1 LLEQFSVPHIVGGI
15 DGAATRAAAA
25 LFARLG
31 PTVSVSSPEV
41 AEAAKLFANV
51 QRDVTFALANELALA
66 AGELA
71 LDFGEIVAAA
81 GEGYARFAL
90 ARPGPVGGPCLSK
103 DGALLAHSLP
113 DGRFGLARAARA
125 LNESLLD
132 HVAQAVARHVSAL
145 PRPVVAVLGLAFK
158 GDPPSADR
166 RGSFGAALVARLRA
180 DLAHATLRLGEPTSD
195 DPAERDLDRAI
206 AGADA
211 VVVANDHPLIK
222 ALDPPTLARSLR
234 GGALIYDACCALV
247 PVAQALPNAVML
259 RRIGGGGYAPAAI
272 ASKRAR

>member
-1 LLEQFSVPHIVGGI
+1 MPHIVGGI

-31 PTVSVSSPEV
+31 ATVAVSSPEA

-66 AGELA
+66 SEALA
-71 LDFGEIVAAA
+71 LDFGEIVAASRQ
-81 GEGYARFAL
+81 GYARFAL

-103 DGALLAHSLP
+103 DGALLAHSP
-113 DGRFGLARAARA
+113 RGSFGLARAARA
-125 LNESLLD
+125 VNESLLD
-132 HVAQAVARHVSAL
+132 HVMQAVARHVGA
-145 PRPVVAVLGLAFK
+145 RAHPVVAVLGLAFK

-166 RGSFGAALVARLRA
+166 RGSFGVALAARLRA

-195 DPAERDLDRAI
+195 DPAERDLDRAV

-211 VVVANDHPLIK
+211 VVIANDHPLIR
-222 ALDPPTLARSLR
+222 ALDPPTLARRLR
-234 GGALIYDACCALV
+234 EGALIYDACCALA
-247 PVAQALPNAVML
+247 PAALALPNAVAL
-259 RRIGGGGYAPAAI
+259 RRIGEGQAPAMI